1 MKFLQL
7 FLVASAGAVELSA
20 QENPIRRIVNLLQGM
35 QKKIEEEGEEQEKMF
50 EKFVCYCQT
59 NSEKLQK
66 SVDDLTESI
75 PQHEA
80 SVKSKVE
87 MKAQIE
93 EELKGHKS
101 DREEATSTVETATE
115 QRDKDKKAF
124 DAYAAEAK
132 ANIASVTKAVEA
144 LRKGLGDSFLQ
155 SNAAL
160 TLKRVLLN
168 TNTLSSFD
176 QEEVEAFLQGKASSS
191 GTGEIIGI
199 LEQMGEEMAADLKE
213 ATESENASLADFNGL
228 VAAKNKEIQAAT
240 TAIEDKTARVGQ
252 LAVDIVNA
260 KNDLS
265 DAQDALTEDSGFLV
279 ELKTTCAEQVKLY
292 DVVKKMRAEEI
303 TAVGATIKILND
315 DDALDLFKKTLPS
328 PGESLLQ
335 VSARSSS
342 RARAQYLLQQ
352 AQAHAGDRA
361 TSVDLRLVQLALKG
375 KKVGF
380 EKIVTMMDNMVTL
393 LGKEQ
398 KEDEKQKEYC
408 EAEFEKSDDEEKELD
423 RKIKGL
429 ETEVAEGKEA
439 IAGLKDGIASLLAG
453 IADLDKSV
461 AEATDT
467 RKEEATEYTNTKSA
481 NSAAVQLLEVAKN
494 QLNKFYNPTNY
505 KPPPA
510 QEMTEEERIYAAS
523 GGTVTTAAPGGIAGT
538 GITAFLDELSFVQ
551 VQEVE
556 VRRSFGPVSF
566 VQAKASDNGPPPP
579 PPMAVEAYKKQD
591 SGGPVALID
600 RLKNDLK
607 MEMKEDDMEEEQAQK
622 DYEETMAQSAKKRAQ
637 DSKTIVEKEQQ
648 MAEAEGLLQKATEA
662 HKSESE
668 ELMALKE
675 YVANLHKECDF
686 LMQNFDA
693 RKTARTNEIEAI
705 KKAKAVLA
713 GADFSL
719 AQASFV
725 QVAESKRSEPA
736 RRTGFLEKQEA
747 QCTAETDEQHRAA
760 LLQSLRTLY
769 KQTNDACVEMCKKM
783 GQYPKC
789 QCADF
794 EYDPTPGV
802 VTWDELYVMFDELK
816 DSGRTMLKKYS
827 AVVHR

>member
-1 MKFLQL
+1 MQFLRL
-7 FLVASAGAVELSA
+7 FLVLSAGAVELSA

-35 QKKIEEEGEEQEKMF
+35 QKKIEEEGEAMDKMF

-93 EELKGHKS
+93 EELKGHKT
-101 DREEATSTVETATE
+101 DREEATSTVGTATE

-124 DAYAAEAK
+124 DAYAAEA
-132 ANIASVTKAVEA
+132 ASNVASVTKAVEA

-155 SNAAL
+155 SSAAV

-176 QEEVEAFLQGKASSS
+176 QEEVEDFLQGKSS
-191 GTGEIIGI
+191 GTGEIVGI
-199 LEQMGEEMAADLKE
+199 LEQMGEQMAADLKE
-213 ATESENASLADFNGL
+213 AEESEAASLADFNGL

-240 TAIEDKTARVGQ
+240 TAIEDKTARVGT

-265 DAQDALTEDSGFLV
+265 DAQDALTEDSGFLI

-292 DVVKKMRAEEI
+292 DTVKKMRAEEI

-335 VSARSSS
+335 VRTRSSS

-352 AQAHAGDRA
+352 AQASA
-361 TSVDLRLVQLALKG
+361 TGTTSIDLRLMQMALKG
-375 KKVGF
+375 KKAGF
-380 EKIVTMMDNMVTL
+380 EKIVAMMDNMVTL

-398 KEDEKQKEYC
+398 VEDEKQKEYC
-408 EAEFEKSDDEEKELD
+408 EAEFEKSEDEEGELD

-429 ETEVAEGKEA
+429 NTEIEEGKEA
-439 IAGLKDGIASLLAG
+439 IAALKDGIAGLLAG

-461 AEATDT
+461 AEATAT
-467 RKEEATEYTNTKSA
+467 RKEEATEYTTTKSQ

-538 GITAFLDELSFVQ
+538 GVTAFLDELSFVQ
-551 VQEVE
+551 VHEA
-556 VRRSFGPVSF
+556 RRSFGPVSF
-566 VQAKASDNGPPPP
+566 VQAKAKQDGPPPP

-607 MEMKEDDMEEEQAQK
+607 MEMQEDDMEEEQAQK
-622 DYEETMAQSAKKRAQ
+622 DYEETMAQSAKKRAT

-648 MAEAEGLLQKATEA
+648 MAEAEALLQKATAA

-675 YVANLHKECDF
+675 YVSNLHKECDF
-686 LMQNFDA
+686 LIENFDA

-713 GADFSL
+713 GADYSL

-725 QVAESKRSEPA
+725 QVQEAKRSEPA

-747 QCTAETDEQHRAA
+747 QCTAESDEKHRLAM
-760 LLQSLRTLY
+760 LQSLRTLY

-789 QCADF
+789 ACADF
-794 EYDPTPGV
+794 EPPDATPGV
-802 VTWDELYVMFDELK
+802 VTWDELYMMFDELK
-816 DSGRTMLKKYS
+816 DSGREMLKKYS
-827 AVVHR
+827 AIVHR